1 MAAPRDV
8 HGACVVV
15 GEAGVL
21 IRGASGSGKS
31 TLALAVV
38 EAAMGRGLF
47 ARLVA
52 DDRVL
57 LGVVH
62 GRLVARPHPALAG
75 LVEERGIG
83 ILPTSYLP
91 AAVLRLVVDLEPAPR
106 RLPERADVLVEGIV
120 LPACVL
126 PSGRAR
132 ACSVLRRLGAVAL
145 SAGAPL
151 VASPGT

>member
-1 MAAPRDV
+1 VGAPRDV

-15 GEAGVL
+15 GEAGIL

-38 EAAMGRGLF
+38 EAATGRGLF

-52 DDRVL
+52 DDRVM

-83 ILPTSYLP
+83 IVPAPYLP
-91 AAVLRLVVDLEPAPR
+91 AAILRLVVDLEPAPR
-106 RLPERADVLVEGIV
+106 RLPERADAVVEGV
-120 LPACVL
+120 ALPACVL

-132 ACSVLRRLGAVAL
+132 AESILRRLGAAT
-145 SAGAPL
+145 PL
-151 VASPGT
+151 VASPGS